1 MTAAAKFA
9 HAWICHLARNQDGIA
24 AIEFAAILPFMLILY
39 LGGVEVID
47 VVIINL
53 RITNTV
59 QTIANLTTQ
68 YSTIANADMNGIL
81 SAAGAVMA
89 PVPATGLTVTVSEVT
104 TDASGRGTVTWSD
117 SLNGSKHAVGQAV
130 TLPPTL
136 QTPNTTFI
144 WSQASYSYTP
154 PMGFVLNSA
163 LRFSDQMFMY
173 PRLGTIT
180 RVNS

>member
-1 MTAAAKFA
+1 MTALTKFT
-9 HAWICHLARNQDGIA
+9 HAWLRDLVRNWSGIA
-24 AIEFAAILPFMLILY
+24 ATEFAAILPFMLVLY

-47 VVIINL
+47 VIIINL

-68 YSTIANADMNGIL
+68 YTSIANTDMNGIL
-81 SAAGAVMA
+81 GAAGAVMA
-89 PVPATGLTVTVSEVT
+89 PVPATGLAVTVSEVT
-104 TDASGRGTVTWSD
+104 TDASGRATVAWSD
-117 SLNGSKHAVGQAV
+117 SLNGSPHTVGQAV

-154 PMGFVLNSA
+154 PMGFVINSA

-173 PRLGTIT
+173 PRQGPIT